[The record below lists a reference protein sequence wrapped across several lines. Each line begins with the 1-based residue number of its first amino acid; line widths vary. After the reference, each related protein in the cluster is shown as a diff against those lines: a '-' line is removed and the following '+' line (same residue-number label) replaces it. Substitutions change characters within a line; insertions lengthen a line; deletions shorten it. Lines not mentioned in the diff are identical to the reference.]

1 MRTASSS
8 LFRKLM
14 GDHSSGCRRGERGR
28 EREGS
33 DLAAAPGGGLA
44 RSPLQCAASPAF
56 PPSSVKTDS
65 VPRFQ
70 TGGARLTVYE
80 VNKAHI

>member
-1 MRTASSS
+1 
-8 LFRKLM
+8 M

-44 RSPLQCAASPAF
+44 RSPLQCAAFPSF

-70 TGGARLTVYE
+70 ISYAHLTVHE
-80 VNKAHI
+80 VMKGHI